1 MRKVIFLFSMF
12 FQSYSMDYE
21 EIDRFY
27 KRAGEG
33 FSGDI
38 SQLWKALKIAPK
50 DYPQRLINN
59 IARQFYIRYYQSMIL
74 KLSEDIDRANDNED
88 VLASGLSLDP
98 NGYGLESL
106 TDTLKSPILLSRTDY
121 NLFLQV
127 LDTHLKNKALPLSE
141 LMFASVIRSN
151 DDVNNSRLSFE
162 KVNWHIGNTNT
173 RKTNSFSAF
182 KNIQNNKYYW
192 LSSGIIISSA
202 LVFYFWN
209 KEKK

>member
-1 MRKVIFLFSMF
+1 M
-12 FQSYSMDYE
+12 
-21 EIDRFY
+21 
-27 KRAGEG
+27 
-33 FSGDI
+33 
-38 SQLWKALKIAPK
+38 
-50 DYPQRLINN
+50 
-59 IARQFYIRYYQSMIL
+59 
-74 KLSEDIDRANDNED
+74 
-88 VLASGLSLDP
+88 ASGLSLDP